1 MGTTNGMHA
10 FSADELNRALDVS
23 HRVYLSGSL
32 ARPQAAIAHVDSS
45 FEMGVSSYETFTCDT
60 PHVHP
65 RNEEFNYIVA
75 GETHVMDLRT
85 ETVHV
90 LPAGSVFILE
100 PGVAYVSKHAAGT
113 RVVFFKAPGGDDKT
127 VVEPSE
133 SARAWMAEK
142 I

>member
-1 MGTTNGMHA
+1 MGTANGMHV
-10 FSADELNRALDVS
+10 FSADELDRALAAS

-32 ARPQAAIAHVDSS
+32 ARPQTEIAHVDSS
-45 FEMGVSSYETFTCDT
+45 FEMGVSTYGAFTCDT

-65 RNEEFNYIVA
+65 HNEEFNYIAA

-100 PGVAYVSKHAAGT
+100 PGVPYVSKHTAGT

-127 VVEPSE
+127 VVEVSE

>member
-1 MGTTNGMHA
+1 MGTSNGMHV
-10 FSADELNRALDVS
+10 FPADELGRALEAS
-23 HRVYLSGSL
+23 RRVYLSGTL
-32 ARPQAAIAHVDSS
+32 ARPQVEIAHVDSS
-45 FEMGVSSYETFTCDT
+45 FEMGISNYETFTCDT

-65 RNEEFNYIVA
+65 RNEEFNYIAA

-100 PGVAYVSKHAAGT
+100 PGVAYASKHTAGT
-113 RVVFFKAPGGDDKT
+113 RVIFFKAPGGDDKT
-127 VVEPSE
+127 VVEVSE
-133 SARAWMAEK
+133 SARAWMAER